1 MRRPGRF
8 PGFLVPAAAL
18 LAVGGLSTP
27 AAGQEGS
34 RGLAGALRTRA
45 ESTEYVETS
54 SYDDVVTFL
63 NAVAEASPDIHVGSF
78 GYSYE
83 GRRLPLAVWGAEAA
97 TPEEARA
104 TGRTRVLVMANI
116 HAGEVEGKEAVLE
129 ILRAIAGGEHAAW
142 RDSLV
147 LLIAPIYNADGNE
160 RVRLDNRPDQ
170 LGPVGGMGQRPNA
183 QGFDLNRDYMK
194 LETPEARSL
203 VRLFTEYDPHVTI
216 DLHTTNGT
224 YHGYHLTYAPPL
236 HPGTDPGVAVFARE
250 RWLPDA
256 TAALA
261 PEWSMWHYGN
271 LPQDD
276 GFEAPRGWYTFSH
289 QPRFGSNYEGLR
301 NRFGLLSEAYSYLPF
316 EERIA
321 VTHDFVVS
329 LLDFATGH
337 ASEIWRLTDAAD
349 AMDLSGAELPV
360 RAEHVCGA
368 EVEILMGE
376 VAAERHPYTGRRMLR
391 RLAVQRPQSMPDCT
405 SFRGTETSRVPAM
418 WIVPADLRPAIDLLA
433 AHGVRMLTLV
443 EPLTI
448 QAEAFAITSSTQAER
463 EFQQHRERT
472 LEGRWEARSEEL
484 PAGTVIVPS
493 AQPLGRLAFYLL
505 DPRSD
510 DGLTAWNVLDE
521 ALEGVS
527 RYPILRAGRP
537 LAPGSYREAVAAP
550 TTSSGR

>member
-1 MRRPGRF
+1 MCAF
-8 PGFLVPAAAL
+8 HAVMVAMSLAL
-18 LAVGGLSTP
+18 LTSQAD
-27 AAGQEGS
+27 
-34 RGLAGALRTRA
+34 GLAQGALDGPLTRA
-45 ESTEYVETS
+45 EATEYVETS
-54 SYDDVVTFL
+54 TYDDVLTFL
-63 NAVAEASPDIHVGSF
+63 DAVAAASPDVHVGSF

-83 GRRLPLAVWGAEAA
+83 GRRLPLAVWGAPAAMAEAV
-97 TPEEARA
+97 RA
-104 TGRTRVLVMANI
+104 TGKTRVLVMANI

-129 ILRAIAGGEHAAW
+129 LLREIASGDHSAW

-147 LLIAPIYNADGNE
+147 LLFAPIYNADGNE
-160 RVRLDNRPDQ
+160 RVGLDNRPDQ

-203 VRLFTEYDPHVTI
+203 IRLFTEYDPHVTI

-224 YHGYHLTYAPPL
+224 YHGYHLTYSPPL
-236 HPGTDPGVAVFARE
+236 HPGTDPGIASFARG
-250 RWLPDA
+250 RWLPDV

-261 PEWSMWHYGN
+261 PEWAMWHYGN

-276 GFEAPRGWYTFSH
+276 GFDAPRGWYTFSH

-321 VTHDFVVS
+321 VTRAFVVS
-329 LLDFATGH
+329 LLDFAVGNATEIRRL
-337 ASEIWRLTDAAD
+337 SEAAD
-349 AMDLSGAELPV
+349 ARDLSGAELPV

-376 VAAERHPYTGRRMLR
+376 VAAERHPYTGERMLR
-391 RLAVQRPQSMPDCT
+391 RLPVQRPESMPDCT
-405 SFRGTETSRVPAM
+405 VFRGTETSRVPAI
-418 WIVPADLRPAIDLLA
+418 WIVPADLEPAIDRLA

-448 QAEAFAITSSTQAER
+448 EAEAFAITRSTQAER
-463 EFQQHRERT
+463 EFQQHRQRT
-472 LEGRWEARSEEL
+472 LEGRWEARTEEL
-484 PAGTVIVPS
+484 PAGTIVVPT

-510 DGLTAWNVLDE
+510 DGLVTWNILDE
-521 ALEGVS
+521 ALEGAD
-527 RYPILRAGRP
+527 RYPILRSAGP
-537 LAPGSYREAVAAP
+537 LSPESYREGTPPVP
-550 TTSSGR
+550 TISSGR

>member
-1 MRRPGRF
+1 MRRF
-8 PGFLVPAAAL
+8 AFVPA
-18 LAVGGLSTP
+18 LAVFMLPRVAVAQGVPGPL
-27 AAGQEGS
+27 
-34 RGLAGALRTRA
+34 TRA
-45 ESTEYVETS
+45 EETDYVETS
-54 SYDDVVTFL
+54 SYVDVLTFL
-63 NAVAEASPDIHVGSF
+63 DAIEEASPDVHVGSF

-83 GRRLPLAVWGAEAA
+83 GRRLPLVVWGAPAA
-97 TPEEARA
+97 TPEAARS
-104 TGRTRVLVMANI
+104 TDKTRVLVMANI

-129 ILRAIAGGEHAAW
+129 LLREIAAGEHASW
-142 RDSLV
+142 GDSLV
-147 LLIAPIYNADGNE
+147 VLFAPIYNADGNE

-170 LGPVGGMGQRPNA
+170 LGPIGGMGQRPNA

-194 LETPEARSL
+194 LETPEGRSL

-224 YHGYHLTYAPPL
+224 YHGYHLTYSPPL
-236 HPGTDPGVAVFARE
+236 HPGTDPAVASFARE
-250 RWLPDA
+250 RWLPEV

-271 LPQDD
+271 LPRDE
-276 GFEAPRGWYTFSH
+276 GFDAPRGWYTFSH

-321 VTHDFVVS
+321 VSRAFVVS
-329 LLDFATGH
+329 LLDFAVLH
-337 ASEIWRLTDAAD
+337 ASEIRRLSEAAD
-349 AMDLSGAELPV
+349 ARDLSGSELAV
-360 RAEHVCGA
+360 RAEHVCGP

-376 VAAERHPYTGRRMLR
+376 VAAERHPYTGERMLR
-391 RLAVQRPQSMPDCT
+391 RLPFQRPEAMPDCT
-405 SFRGTETSRVPAM
+405 SFRGTETSRVPAI
-418 WIVPADLRPAIDLLA
+418 WIVPADLEPAVDRLA

-448 QAEAFAITSSTQAER
+448 EAEAFAITSSTQAER

-472 LEGRWEARSEEL
+472 LAGRWEPGTEEL
-484 PAGTVIVPS
+484 PAGTVVVPT

-510 DGLTAWNVLDE
+510 DGLVAWNILDE
-521 ALEGVS
+521 ELEGAG
-527 RYPILRAGRP
+527 RYPILRAARP
-537 LAPGSYREAVAAP
+537 LPPGSYREEVP
-550 TTSSGR
+550 TPTISSGR

>member
-1 MRRPGRF
+1 MRSCR
-8 PGFLVPAAAL
+8 L
-18 LAVGGLSTP
+18 LALVLGLLTLP
-27 AAGQEGS
+27 ARAVAQES
-34 RGLAGALRTRA
+34 ARDLVTRA
-45 ESTEYVETS
+45 EATDYVETS
-54 SYDDVVTFL
+54 SYDDVRTFL
-63 NAVAEASPDIHVGSF
+63 DAVEEASPDIHVGSF

-83 GRRLPLAVWGAEAA
+83 GRRLPLAVWGAESA
-97 TPEEARA
+97 TPEAARA
-104 TGRTRVLVMANI
+104 TGKTRVLVMANI

-129 ILRAIAGGEHAAW
+129 LLRAIARGGHAAW

-147 LLIAPIYNADGNE
+147 VLFAPIYNADGNE

-203 VRLFTEYDPHVTI
+203 VRLFTRYDPQVTI

-224 YHGYHLTYAPPL
+224 YHGYHLTYSPPL
-236 HPGTDPGVAVFARE
+236 HPGTDPAIAAFARD
-250 RWLPDA
+250 RWLAEA

-271 LPQDD
+271 LPRDE

-321 VTHDFVVS
+321 VTRDFVVS
-329 LLDFATGH
+329 LLDFAAAH
-337 ASEIWRLTDAAD
+337 AGEIRGLTDAAD
-349 AMDLSGAELPV
+349 ARDLTGAELPV
-360 RAEHVCGA
+360 RAEHACG
-368 EVEILMGE
+368 ESVEILMGE
-376 VAAERHPYTGRRMLR
+376 VAAERHPYTGERMLR
-391 RLAVQRPQSMPDCT
+391 RLPVQRPESMPDCT
-405 SFRGTETSRVPAM
+405 TFRGTETSRVPAI
-418 WIVPADLRPAIDLLA
+418 WIVPAGLEPVIDRLA
-433 AHGVRMLTLV
+433 AHGVRMSTLV

-448 QAEAFAITSSTQAER
+448 EAERFAITASTQAER

-472 LEGRWEARSEEL
+472 LEGRWKRSEAEL
-484 PAGTVIVPS
+484 PAGTIIVPS

-510 DGLTAWNVLDE
+510 DGLVAWNLVDE
-521 ALEGVS
+521 ALEGAS
-527 RYPILRAGRP
+527 FYPILRAPGP
-537 LAPGSYREAVAAP
+537 PPAGSYREGDPPAP
-550 TTSSGR
+550 RMSPSR

>member
-1 MRRPGRF
+1 MRVAI
-8 PGFLVPAAAL
+8 LLLAIVALPAA
-18 LAVGGLSTP
+18 
-27 AAGQEGS
+27 AAGQELSGGGS
-34 RGLAGALRTRA
+34 PGAPRTRA
-45 ESTEYVETS
+45 EATDYVETS
-54 SYDDVVTFL
+54 SYDDVLTFL
-63 NAVAEASPDIHVGSF
+63 DAVGESSPDVHVGSF

-83 GRRLPLAVWGAEAA
+83 GRRLPLAVWGAAAA
-97 TPEEARA
+97 TPEAARS
-104 TGRTRVLVMANI
+104 TGKTRVLVMANI

-129 ILRAIAGGEHAAW
+129 LLWEIAAGEHAAW

-147 LLIAPIYNADGNE
+147 VLFAPIYNADGNE

-170 LGPVGGMGQRPNA
+170 LGPIGGMGQRPNA

-203 VRLFTEYDPHVTI
+203 VRLFTEYDPHFTI

-224 YHGYHLTYAPPL
+224 YHGYHLTYSPPL
-236 HPGTDPGVAVFARE
+236 HPGTDPAIATFARD
-250 RWLPDA
+250 RWLPEV

-276 GFEAPRGWYTFSH
+276 GFDAPRGWYTFSH

-321 VTHDFVVS
+321 VTRAFVVS
-329 LLDFATGH
+329 LLDFAALH
-337 ASEIWRLTDAAD
+337 AREIRRLADAAD
-349 AMDLSGAELPV
+349 ARDLTGTELPV
-360 RAEHVCGA
+360 RAEHVCGP

-376 VAAERHPYTGRRMLR
+376 VAAERHPYTGERMLR
-391 RLAVQRPQSMPDCT
+391 RLPVQRPEAMPDCT
-405 SFRGTETSRVPAM
+405 SFRGTETSRVPAI
-418 WIVPADLRPAIDLLA
+418 WIVPSDQESTIDRLA

-448 QAEAFAITSSTQAER
+448 EAEAFAITSSTQAER

-472 LEGRWEARSEEL
+472 LEGRWDAQSEEL
-484 PAGTVIVPS
+484 PAGTVIVPT

-510 DGLTAWNVLDE
+510 DGLVAWNILDE
-521 ALEGVS
+521 ALEGAE
-527 RYPILRAGRP
+527 RYPILRAFRMPEIDSIGGG
-537 LAPGSYREAVAAP
+537 GSRGPE
-550 TTSSGR
+550 SE

>member
-1 MRRPGRF
+1 MRGPAIVLAI
-8 PGFLVPAAAL
+8 LVLPAA
-18 LAVGGLSTP
+18 
-27 AAGQEGS
+27 AAGQEPSGG
-34 RGLAGALRTRA
+34 RLPDIPLTRA
-45 ESTEYVETS
+45 EATNYVETS
-54 SYDDVVTFL
+54 SYVDVVTFL
-63 NAVAEASPDIHVGSF
+63 AAVEEVSPEIRVGAF
-78 GYSYE
+78 GYTYE

-97 TPEEARA
+97 TPEAARA
-104 TGRTRVLVMANI
+104 TGKTRVLVMANI

-129 ILRAIAGGEHAAW
+129 LLREIAGGEHAAW

-147 LLIAPIYNADGNE
+147 VLFAPIYNADGNE

-224 YHGYHLTYAPPL
+224 YHGYHLTYSPPL
-236 HPGTDPGVAVFARE
+236 HPGTDPAITAFARE
-250 RWLPDA
+250 RWLAAVTA
-256 TAALA
+256 TLA
-261 PEWSMWHYGN
+261 PEWSMWYYGN
-271 LPQDD
+271 LPDFE
-276 GFEAPRGWYTFSH
+276 GFEGPRGWYTFSH

-301 NRFGLLSEAYSYLPF
+301 NRIGLLSEAYSYLPF

-321 VTHDFVVS
+321 VTRDFVVAS
-329 LLDFATGH
+329 LDFAAAR
-337 ASEIWRLTDAAD
+337 ASEIRRLTDAAD
-349 AMDLSGAELPV
+349 AVDVSGGELPV
-360 RAEHVCGA
+360 RAEHACGA

-376 VAAERHPYTGRRMLR
+376 VASERHPYTGERMLR
-391 RLAVQRPQSMPDCT
+391 RLPVQRPDRMLDCT
-405 SFRGTETSRVPAM
+405 SFRGTETSRVPAA
-418 WIVPADLRPAIDLLA
+418 WIVPADLEPAIDRLA
-433 AHGVRMLTLV
+433 AHGVRMSTLV

-448 QAEAFAITSSTQAER
+448 EVEAFAITSSTQAER

-472 LEGRWEARSEEL
+472 LAGGWETLREEL

-510 DGLTAWNVLDE
+510 DGLVAWNILDE
-521 ALEGVS
+521 ALEGAA
-527 RYPILRAGRP
+527 RYPILRAARMP
-537 LAPGSYREAVAAP
+537 AAAMEPSANPEAGSE
-550 TTSSGR
+550 